1 MAKKKM
7 RYTFCGTHYEN
18 RVQISK
24 KEGGKVLGFER
35 MWQKKS
41 RSANFD
47 QLLMTISDHQINF
60 KTNLAYHLSFDKST
74 PKRLFVTPNQVIVCL
89 YRLAMQYK
97 FITA

>member
-35 MWQKKS
+35 MWQQKS

-47 QLLMTISDHQINF
+47 
-60 KTNLAYHLSFDKST
+60 
-74 PKRLFVTPNQVIVCL
+74 
-89 YRLAMQYK
+89 
-97 FITA
+97 